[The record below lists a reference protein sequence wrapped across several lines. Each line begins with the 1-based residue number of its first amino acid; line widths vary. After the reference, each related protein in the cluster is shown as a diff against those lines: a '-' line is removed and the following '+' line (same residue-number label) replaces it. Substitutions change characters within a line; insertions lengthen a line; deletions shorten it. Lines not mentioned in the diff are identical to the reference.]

1 MARPRKRG
9 NKSLPQGLY
18 RDPRTGTYSLRHPV
32 TGRGV
37 SLRTK
42 DESEARQIHA
52 QVWPQWQDEAVQ
64 HRAEQVMQR
73 IQGAGGGTTAAG
85 FAAYYRAEILPEAKG
100 KGGAPLGAKTRRDY
114 DQMLQR
120 VEAAEDLQIP
130 LEALEPKHL
139 RRFLAPWIDS
149 PAYYNYLLAL
159 LARVYAQ
166 AVREGRID
174 RNPAKEV
181 ERLAPPKRET
191 YLPDEAYSRIMAQL
205 PAEWMVRAFDLIYLL
220 SERPSDVLGL
230 QDRNVDWGV
239 PSVWLEQSK
248 TGQPI
253 EIVMNDDLVENLRW
267 FKGWKKDLGIA
278 SPYLVCTPKGHR
290 GGPGRRVR
298 AEYLSKAFAQA
309 VKDAGYKAGE
319 YKLKDLRP
327 KSLTDEFVEA
337 GDSEKG
343 GHRTERMK
351 RYYRRGQLPMKAR
364 TNVRRVT

>member
-1 MARPRKRG
+1 
-9 NKSLPQGLY
+9 
-18 RDPRTGTYSLRHPV
+18 V
-32 TGRGV
+32 
-37 SLRTK
+37 
-42 DESEARQIHA
+42 
-52 QVWPQWQDEAVQ
+52 
-64 HRAEQVMQR
+64 
-73 IQGAGGGTTAAG
+73 
-85 FAAYYRAEILPEAKG
+85 F
-100 KGGAPLGAKTRRDY
+100 
-114 DQMLQR
+114 
-120 VEAAEDLQIP
+120 
-130 LEALEPKHL
+130 
-139 RRFLAPWIDS
+139 
-149 PAYYNYLLAL
+149 
-159 LARVYAQ
+159 AQ

-191 YLPDEAYSRIMAQL
+191 YLPNEAYSRIMAKL
-205 PAEWMVRAFDLIYLL
+205 PAEWMVRACDLIYLL

-230 QDRNVDWGV
+230 QDRNVDWDV

-253 EIVMNDDLVENLRW
+253 EIVMNEDLAETLRW
-267 FKGWKKDLGIA
+267 FKDWKKSQGIA
-278 SPYLVCTPKGHR
+278 SPYLVCTPKSHR

-309 VKDAGYKAGE
+309 VKEAGYQAGE

-351 RYYRRGQLPMKAR
+351 RYYRRGQLPMRAR
-364 TNVRRVT
+364 TNVKRVTNDG